1 MTIEEL
7 IERLEKAA
15 GPDRELDVAIAVAID
30 GYVLEKRERDR
41 KLWLYREE
49 SGPRYYGRKDPE
61 YGVSGEYPR
70 LTSSIDAAVALCV
83 RVLPGMYWSI
93 TQGVIGNSP
102 QEFDA
107 SVWEE
112 DAPWDALQHR
122 GVHKSAP
129 IALLLAILRAKDRL
143 DD

>member
-1 MTIEEL
+1 MTIKEL

-15 GPDRELDVAIAVAID
+15 CQDRELDVAIAVAID

-70 LTSSIDAAVALCV
+70 LTSSIDATVALCE
-83 RVLPGMYWSI
+83 RVLPEANCYGAAKDKTGWTAFVSRNN
-93 TQGVIGNSP
+93 V
-102 QEFDA
+102 A
-107 SVWEE
+107 SGHWLVEAE
-112 DAPWDALQHR
+112 GPT
-122 GVHKSAP
+122 AP
-129 IALLLAILRAKDRL
+129 IALLLAILRAKARL
-143 DD
+143 ND